1 MATAT
6 KTRAKQTKTQAKRT
20 GEQAKQT
27 AEQAA
32 GQVQNHARIIAQDAG
47 YAIVGAGDLALTTVR
62 NLGKVTTELPGQ
74 ARALAGHTP
83 ELLRSVRSQSVAT
96 VRERFEELTDRGRK
110 LTGRVQRKTD
120 VRKASEQTRTAKT
133 QVKAA
138 ATSVTKAAKTQA
150 AAGRDAVRSVGQ
162 ATASRTTARKVTPRS
177 SGSTSSNTRYED
189 RTVGELQELAA
200 ERNIEGR
207 SGMNKDQLIAALRS

>member
-20 GEQAKQT
+20 
-27 AEQAA
+27 AEQ
-32 GQVQNHARIIAQDAG
+32 VQSTAKSAVQDTQGTVKAVTQDAG
-47 YAIVGAGDLALTTVR
+47 YAIVGAGDLAVTTVR
-62 NLGKVTTELPGQ
+62 TLGKATTELPGQ
-74 ARALAGHTP
+74 ARALAVHTP

-96 VRERFEELTDRGRK
+96 VRERFEELSDRGRK

-138 ATSVTKAAKTQA
+138 ATSVTKAAKSQA
-150 AAGRDAVRSVGQ
+150 AAGRDAVRSVGK

-177 SGSTSSNTRYED
+177 SGSTSTRYED